1 MSNSSENQKSVT
13 PLGLAVAILIL
24 CLLAYLAIPRLQ
36 AVSAE
41 RTRPEAPRILSSSE
55 SAPLSAVEPNDCV
68 CGCGGNTG
76 LLYRPPTVYGQCV

>member
-1 MSNSSENQKSVT
+1 MKKSTPTPPPPAVT

-41 RTRPEAPRILSSSE
+41 RSRPEAPRVLSSSE
-55 SAPLSAVEPNDCV
+55 SSRLPSVGSSGCCV
-68 CGCGGNTG
+68 GECGGN
-76 LLYRPPTVYGQCV
+76 LEIKKIK